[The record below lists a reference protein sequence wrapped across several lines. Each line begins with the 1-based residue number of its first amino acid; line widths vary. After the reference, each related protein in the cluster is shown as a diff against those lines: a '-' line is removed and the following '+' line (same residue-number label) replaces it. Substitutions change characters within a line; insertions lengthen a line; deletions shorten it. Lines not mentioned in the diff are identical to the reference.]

1 MKPIK
6 KVALLHD
13 ICGVGKA
20 GAMNMIPILS
30 VMGMEVCLVPTT
42 LLSTHTGGYGKPV
55 MCPVSPDYLSDCAKH
70 YKKEKNEFDFIFVGY
85 LGNCDMVD
93 GVLDFIRHFP
103 KAKVVTDTIMGDN
116 GEFYG
121 NFDSSY
127 LQAVKKLLAF
137 SDLILPNYTEAC
149 FLAGME
155 YRKNPSQT
163 YQNEL
168 CEKLMKLGAKDMVIT
183 SVTAAEGT
191 GILYCEKGKK
201 DCLYLDCEPHNI
213 HGTGDVF
220 DGVILGNC
228 MRGLPLKENIVKAH
242 QFVKTCIAETY
253 RYDYNKREGV
263 LLEKMLPMLV

>member
-1 MKPIK
+1 MWSGKSGSDEYDSYFECDGNGSLSGSYNAFVYAYRRIWEAGYMSGFSRLSERLRK
-6 KVALLHD
+6 ALQKRK
-13 ICGVGKA
+13 I
-20 GAMNMIPILS
+20 
-30 VMGMEVCLVPTT
+30 
-42 LLSTHTGGYGKPV
+42 
-55 MCPVSPDYLSDCAKH
+55 
-70 YKKEKNEFDFIFVGY
+70 EFDFIFVGY

-168 CEKLMKLGAKDMVIT
+168 CERLMKLGAKDMVIT